1 MSETRVTSSAR
12 AFVGLFLVSLTG
24 VLLLALP
31 SSARVEEGWL
41 DFKLDEFVS
50 FSSTD
55 PAVKIEDLRFEK
67 DDVFG
72 IRATV
77 NIKNLTEEQAAI
89 SFHIALFD
97 ADKRLVSIGGY
108 NSVAPPVGGFKPREA
123 YHATIQMY
131 APKDMVEKV
140 KYFQAKAFRRQ

>member
-1 MSETRVTSSAR
+1 MSSASCVSSR
-12 AFVGLFLVSLTG
+12 QKLVGLFVVGLAGVSL
-24 VLLLALP
+24 LAIP
-31 SSARVEEGWL
+31 SSAKVEEGWL
-41 DFKLDEFVS
+41 DFKLSKFIA

-55 PAVKIEDLRFEK
+55 PAVKIEDLKFEK

-77 NIKNLTEEQAAI
+77 NIKNLMEEQAAI

-97 ADKRLVSIGGY
+97 ADKKLVSIGGY

-123 YHATIQMY
+123 YHATLQMY
-131 APKDMVEKV
+131 APKGMVEKI